1 MGGQKAGMAF
11 NFFSQGQVAFFFSA
25 GGDGA
30 GPSDPASSRFWRNGG
45 EARRDPAGI
54 RLNLE
59 AVPDAPNGDRETGRD
74 QDERHVRNK
83 PIMHPA
89 VDVIVVDGALRS
101 DSEMWACRRAE
112 YIARYNAVLRRPSM
126 RRTST
131 TKTMDAGCFPP
142 FETMTRAHPRKRL

>member
-1 MGGQKAGMAF
+1 MKKGEMTNDLFRQGGDHRRDPP
-11 NFFSQGQVAFFFSA
+11 

-30 GPSDPASSRFWRNGG
+30 GPPQPGCPQFLRN
-45 EARRDPAGI
+45 EAGPRRNPAGI

-59 AVPDAPNGDRETGRD
+59 AVPDAPNGDRETVRD
-74 QDERHVRNK
+74 QDASHVRNK

-101 DSEMWACRRAE
+101 DSEMWACRRPE

-126 RRTST
+126 RPTST
-131 TKTMDAGCFPP
+131 TKTMDAACFPP
-142 FETMTRAHPRKRL
+142 FETMTRSHPRKRL